1 VDNRI
6 AVKYFASFWLLA
18 ALVMAG
24 AAAAHTGGA
33 NDGAL
38 SVKNADGR
46 VVIAGKGA
54 VIGRF
59 DKGQV
64 TIKDPNPYDGTGPIV
79 TGADRVEAL
88 GEKTTRYSGSNI
100 RFRIIGGAFTVTV
113 FGTDIDLSAV
123 GRGMVTLNGSIAK
136 GNGPNKDASYAVN
149 GGAPDAF
156 PPFMLTFPL
165 AASPSSAGG

>member
-1 VDNRI
+1 MDNRI
-6 AVKYFASFWLLA
+6 AVKYFAPFGLLA
-18 ALVMAG
+18 VLVTAG

-79 TGADRVEAL
+79 TGADRLEAV
-88 GEKTTRYSGSNI
+88 GERTTRYSGSNI
-100 RFRIIGGAFTVTV
+100 RFRIIGGSFTVTV
-113 FGTDIDLSAV
+113 FGNDIDLSAV

-136 GNGPNKDASYAVN
+136 GNGANNDASYAVN

-156 PPFMLTFPL
+156 PLFSLTFPL
-165 AASPSSAGG
+165 AAPPPNAGG

>member
-1 VDNRI
+1 MDNQI
-6 AVKYFASFWLLA
+6 ALKYFALFGMLA
-18 ALVMAG
+18 VLVMTG
-24 AAAAHTGGA
+24 AAAARTGGA

-38 SVKNADGR
+38 SVKNAAGR
-46 VVIAGKGA
+46 FVFVGKGG

-79 TGADRVEAL
+79 TGADVTQIL
-88 GEKTTRYSGSNI
+88 GDRTTRYSGSNI
-100 RFRIIGGAFTVTV
+100 RFRIIGGSFSVNV

-136 GNGPNKDASYAVN
+136 GSDNHDATYAVN
-149 GGAPDAF
+149 GDTPQPF
-156 PPFMLTFPL
+156 PPFSLTFPL
-165 AASPSSAGG
+165 AAPQPGPGG

>member
-6 AVKYFASFWLLA
+6 AVKYFASFGLLA

-24 AAAAHTGGA
+24 AASARTSGP

-64 TIKDPNPYDGTGPIV
+64 TIKDPNPNDGTGPIV
-79 TGADRVEAL
+79 TGADRVEPL
-88 GEKTTRYSGSNI
+88 GEKTSRYNVSKI
-100 RFRIIGGAFTVTV
+100 RSWINSRA
-113 FGTDIDLSAV
+113 
-123 GRGMVTLNGSIAK
+123 
-136 GNGPNKDASYAVN
+136 
-149 GGAPDAF
+149 
-156 PPFMLTFPL
+156 
-165 AASPSSAGG
+165 

>member
-1 VDNRI
+1 VDNET
-6 AVKYFASFWLLA
+6 AVKYFALVVLLA

-24 AAAAHTGGA
+24 AAAARTGGP

-46 VVIAGKGA
+46 VVIAGRGA

-79 TGADRVEAL
+79 TGADVTQAL

-136 GNGPNKDASYAVN
+136 GNGANNDASFAVN
-149 GGAPDAF
+149 AGAPEPF
-156 PPFMLTFPL
+156 PRYGLTFPL
-165 AASPSSAGG
+165 AAPPPSPGG

>member
-1 VDNRI
+1 M
-6 AVKYFASFWLLA
+6 
-18 ALVMAG
+18 LVIAG
-24 AAAAHTGGA
+24 AAAARTGGP

-59 DKGQV
+59 DRGQV
-64 TIKDPNPYDGTGPIV
+64 TIKDPNPNDGTGPIV

-100 RFRIIGGAFTVTV
+100 RFRMIGGAFTVTV

-136 GNGPNKDASYAVN
+136 GNGANNDASFAVN
-149 GGAPDAF
+149 GGAPAPF
-156 PPFMLTFPL
+156 PPYGLTFPL
-165 AASPSSAGG
+165 AAPPPSPGG

>member
-1 VDNRI
+1 VDNET
-6 AVKYFASFWLLA
+6 AVRYFAFLVLLA
-18 ALVMAG
+18 ALVTAG

-33 NDGAL
+33 SDGAL

-64 TIKDPNPYDGTGPIV
+64 TIKDPNPNDGTGPIV
-79 TGADRVEAL
+79 TGADRVEPL

-100 RFRIIGGAFTVTV
+100 RFRMIGGAFTANV

-136 GNGPNKDASYAVN
+136 GANNDASYSVN
-149 GGAPDAF
+149 GGAPEDF
-156 PPFMLTFPL
+156 PPYALTFQL
-165 AASPSSAGG
+165 AAPTPGG